1 MALLGTYTS
10 RFNRRHKLFGHL
22 FSGRYKSLLVDGS
35 GNGYL
40 KSVCDYV
47 HLNPARA
54 KLLSARQKLC
64 AYRWC
69 SYAEYLKGRS
79 QRRPWLRVDRL
90 LGEHGIPRDSSAGRQ
105 QFEQRMEWRRATDD
119 GQEFKG
125 IVRGWCVGSQAFR
138 KELLAR
144 VSEQAGAEHYGAE
157 IRESAQQK
165 AERIAGEE
173 LRKLHWEEADLSRRR
188 KGDPTKVGIALRL
201 RRETTM
207 TLSWVA
213 QRLRMGTKTHL
224 AHLLYWH
231 GKQES

>member
-1 MALLGTYTS
+1 M
-10 RFNRRHKLFGHL
+10 R
-22 FSGRYKSLLVDGS
+22 SGQQPKSGCLWT
-35 GNGYL
+35 
-40 KSVCDYV
+40 K
-47 HLNPARA
+47 
-54 KLLSARQKLC
+54 
-64 AYRWC
+64 
-69 SYAEYLKGRS
+69 
-79 QRRPWLRVDRL
+79 
-90 LGEHGIPRDSSAGRQ
+90 
-105 QFEQRMEWRRATDD
+105 
-119 GQEFKG
+119 
-125 IVRGWCVGSQAFR
+125 VRTQM
-138 KELLAR
+138 
-144 VSEQAGAEHYGAE
+144 SEQAGAEHYGAE

-231 GKQES
+231 GKKKS